1 VLGNGYYHFSRL
13 EEMFILFEWSS
24 KDKISKIE
32 LLLEN
37 QSIKKNHSVS
47 TFLIRKLE
55 RLTGCSSW
63 IGKKIF
69 ETGET
74 RIPSEISVPI
84 NKPNQSRPTSEISVP
99 INKPSHSGPTSLVN
113 LDPLDTALLKTK
125 MPFGVAQNLNL
136 KSP

>member
-55 RLTGCSSW
+55 RLTSRGCGSW
-63 IGKKIF
+63 IGNKIV

-74 RIPSEISVPI
+74 RIPSELSVPI
-84 NKPNQSRPTSEISVP
+84 NKPNQSRPTS
-99 INKPSHSGPTSLVN
+99 LVN
-113 LDPLDTALLKTK
+113 LHPLDTALLKTK
-125 MPFGVAQNLNL
+125 MPFGVTQNLNL
-136 KSP
+136 KSPQKNQNKLMSS